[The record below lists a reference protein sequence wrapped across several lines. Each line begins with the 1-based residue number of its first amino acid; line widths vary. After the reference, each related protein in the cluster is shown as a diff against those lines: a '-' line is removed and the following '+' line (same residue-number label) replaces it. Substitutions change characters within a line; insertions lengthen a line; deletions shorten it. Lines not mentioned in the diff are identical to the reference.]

1 MDTAFSSLVF
11 ACRTCVYLH
20 SLLALS
26 RVHSVVAP
34 IGTHPPGSSRLW
46 NLPIRDKSSIK
57 YANTLYRSKIIF
69 YSNVLLIFY
78 LLCLLG
84 GSNETHAWNF
94 SSLADRLLCFVLLLF
109 SISTVSYRKHSC
121 SASYTIS
128 SCSTNRSINRN
139 IRVFSSYVYS
149 MKVITA
155 RAMYKSR
162 ALLARLLNRDGVRV
176 NLRLLLCTLII
187 GARQENS
194 VIKVA
199 IKVMITYCNQ

>member
-1 MDTAFSSLVF
+1 M
-11 ACRTCVYLH
+11 
-20 SLLALS
+20 
-26 RVHSVVAP
+26 
-34 IGTHPPGSSRLW
+34 
-46 NLPIRDKSSIK
+46 
-57 YANTLYRSKIIF
+57 
-69 YSNVLLIFY
+69 
-78 LLCLLG
+78 
-84 GSNETHAWNF
+84 
-94 SSLADRLLCFVLLLF
+94 
-109 SISTVSYRKHSC
+109 
-121 SASYTIS
+121 
-128 SCSTNRSINRN
+128 
-139 IRVFSSYVYS
+139 FSSYVYS

>member
-1 MDTAFSSLVF
+1 
-11 ACRTCVYLH
+11 
-20 SLLALS
+20 
-26 RVHSVVAP
+26 
-34 IGTHPPGSSRLW
+34 
-46 NLPIRDKSSIK
+46 
-57 YANTLYRSKIIF
+57 
-69 YSNVLLIFY
+69 
-78 LLCLLG
+78 
-84 GSNETHAWNF
+84 
-94 SSLADRLLCFVLLLF
+94 
-109 SISTVSYRKHSC
+109 
-121 SASYTIS
+121 
-128 SCSTNRSINRN
+128 
-139 IRVFSSYVYS
+139 